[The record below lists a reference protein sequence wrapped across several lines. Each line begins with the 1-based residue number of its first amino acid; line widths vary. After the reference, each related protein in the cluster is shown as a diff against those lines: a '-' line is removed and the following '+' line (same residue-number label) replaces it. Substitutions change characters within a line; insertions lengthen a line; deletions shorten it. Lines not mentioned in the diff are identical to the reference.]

1 MQWSICRCMLLCER
15 GKEWLDIIII
25 PDLHT
30 YQLYPRR
37 PSLIRDLEDED
48 SEYLEL
54 VVSYGEVNLGTAKG

>member
-15 GKEWLDIIII
+15 GEGWRDIIIT
-25 PDLHT
+25 PDFHT

-54 VVSYGEVNLGTAKG
+54 VVS